1 MFRLHKA
8 LFAQI
13 LDSFQFRVSVPGA
26 QTVVREF
33 SIRYV
38 VHSST
43 CSFNTKYLIILFD
56 QRHLFVLHMSS
67 IIFFFLKKKNS
78 KVTVGFAHKRYIAIQ
93 VGQLLSHRYEPE
105 EGEVTFINNG
115 LTDVL
120 EGGSKVI
127 KRDELYMET
136 ATFKEFRYTIISGPQ
151 HGVLHLIDPTSGQME
166 EVGE

>member
-1 MFRLHKA
+1 M
-8 LFAQI
+8 I
-13 LDSFQFRVSVPGA
+13 
-26 QTVVREF
+26 
-33 SIRYV
+33 
-38 VHSST
+38 
-43 CSFNTKYLIILFD
+43 
-56 QRHLFVLHMSS
+56 
-67 IIFFFLKKKNS
+67 
-78 KVTVGFAHKRYIAIQ
+78 VGITYKPYIELQ

-166 EVGE
+166 QVSE